1 MSANQRTMR
10 PRVLGWLFIVAFI
23 SGWGVVIGLSVD
35 RGQGL
40 EAIERIWPVVVL
52 LLGFNALLAWIGL
65 WPQAGSLA
73 PSAKRSIVALTST
86 SGTAATMTLLL
97 RDQGTAFAL
106 ATGVTVAV
114 GLAGFALVSDW
125 LTTWAGSRRD

>member
-10 PRVLGWLFIVAFI
+10 QRILGWLFIVAFF

-40 EAIERIWPVVVL
+40 EAMGQIWPVVVL
-52 LLGFNALLAWIGL
+52 LLGVNALLAWTGL
-65 WPQAGSLA
+65 WPQSGWLA
-73 PSAKRSIVALTST
+73 ASAKRPIAALASA

-97 RDQGTAFAL
+97 RDQGAAFGL
-106 ATGVTVAV
+106 VTGVTVAE

-125 LTTWAGSRRD
+125 LTTWIGSQRD